1 VPIDFAIG
9 CPSEAGDPDLVP
21 LLEAPNVQIE
31 AARMLPPS
39 RLRDFVAGR
48 RVERGDLPERA
59 DHGLWHGFRVASRAA
74 PPDRPGLQ

>member
-39 RLRDFVAGR
+39 RLRDFVGADSHPAPGR
-48 RVERGDLPERA
+48 LVL
-59 DHGLWHGFRVASRAA
+59 LAA
-74 PPDRPGLQ
+74 RRPM